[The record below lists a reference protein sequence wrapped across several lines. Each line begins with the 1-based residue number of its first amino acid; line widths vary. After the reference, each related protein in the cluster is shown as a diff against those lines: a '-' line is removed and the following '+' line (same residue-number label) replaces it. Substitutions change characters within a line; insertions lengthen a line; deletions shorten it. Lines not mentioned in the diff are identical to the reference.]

1 MINYTDDF
9 LASLDQH
16 TDAPA
21 SADITRDPIEQETI
35 AKRAVQGVTGYVA
48 HAVTGS
54 CTIPGVA
61 AKDLDVLVLVEKP
74 EDISCP
80 PLHYV
85 SCMEYAEQDAFGDG
99 WTAYRGSEVGCA
111 DVNLILVHD
120 AQFYARW
127 VEAGRLCAEL
137 GATDRRLRVLIHEMH
152 RDQRDWQTALERAR
166 KARQ

>member
-1 MINYTDDF
+1 MIDDTDDF

-16 TDAPA
+16 TSTPV
-21 SADITRDPIEQETI
+21 SADITRDPVEQEAI
-35 AKRAVQGVTGYVA
+35 AKREAEKVLGYVV

-54 CTIPGVA
+54 CTVPGVV
-61 AKDLDVLVLVEKP
+61 AKDLDVLVLVDAP
-74 EDISCP
+74 WQISYAP
-80 PLHYV
+80 AGYV

-99 WTAYRGSEVGCA
+99 WTAYRGQAVGCQ

-152 RDQRDWQTALERAR
+152 RDQQDWLVALERAR